1 MSTTFVVRLR
11 VALPDETAA
20 QLGGPTVITVNR
32 LVDAD
37 RASQVRDHLLADGTV
52 TIERASTQECVDLGK
67 AVATECQLIIGYR
80 GMIDLARRSGQIVS
94 LSARTVHEKDH
105 FTYRYGLDETVEH
118 VPANGERGQL
128 TYVYAVAKLKDG
140 GVQFEVMSRNEIDKV
155 RAQSKAKDSGPWV
168 THFEEMAKKTA
179 IRRLLGRAFD
189 ERDAE
194 LAG

>member
-67 AVATECQLIIGYR
+67 AG
-80 GMIDLARRSGQIVS
+80 VS
-94 LSARTVHEKDH
+94 IEALR
-105 FTYRYGLDETVEH
+105 VEQA
-118 VPANGERGQL
+118 PAQE
-128 TYVYAVAKLKDG
+128 G
-140 GVQFEVMSRNEIDKV
+140 GAS
-155 RAQSKAKDSGPWV
+155 
-168 THFEEMAKKTA
+168 
-179 IRRLLGRAFD
+179 
-189 ERDAE
+189 
-194 LAG
+194 